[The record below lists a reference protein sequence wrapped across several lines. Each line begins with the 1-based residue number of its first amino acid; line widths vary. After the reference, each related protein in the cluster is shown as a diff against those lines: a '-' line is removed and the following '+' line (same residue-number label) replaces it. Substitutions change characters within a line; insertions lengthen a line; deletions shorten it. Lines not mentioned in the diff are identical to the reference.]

1 MRSSKNEPLDI
12 TNKNKILFLMIS
24 PSESSSDG
32 IIHPKVLLG
41 TYFENLKYVASYKLC
56 GQSSDDLNQ
65 DL

>member
-1 MRSSKNEPLDI
+1 
-12 TNKNKILFLMIS
+12 MIS
-24 PSESSSDG
+24 PLESSSDG

-41 TYFENLKYVASYKLC
+41 TYFENLKYFASYNLC